1 MSYEITDCQY
11 YWLYK
16 CKCIIKKLERY
27 SGGGGG
33 VNCSI
38 HVSLFD
44 SPSAY
49 CCMVTSFC
57 SCLSRRFL
65 SCFCPSVTTSSSG
78 GAISG
83 LHLFFC
89 SDRSIL
95 HKTKIIINYF
105 SELCHNQSVHLHI
118 AIIAISINRNQTL
131 KIFKSITTCSET
143 TKSTFTLVLIF
154 TLHCLLPFP
163 STFLWPE
170 NEVGNN

>member
-1 MSYEITDCQY
+1 MI
-11 YWLYK
+11 
-16 CKCIIKKLERY
+16 
-27 SGGGGG
+27 
-33 VNCSI
+33 
-38 HVSLFD
+38 
-44 SPSAY
+44 
-49 CCMVTSFC
+49 
-57 SCLSRRFL
+57 
-65 SCFCPSVTTSSSG
+65 TSSSG

-95 HKTKIIINYF
+95 HKTKININYF
-105 SELCHNQSVHLHI
+105 SELCHNQSVHLDI

>member
-1 MSYEITDCQY
+1 MYS
-11 YWLYK
+11 L
-16 CKCIIKKLERY
+16 IKILDRLDIRDG
-27 SGGGGG
+27 SRG

-38 HVSLFD
+38 HVSLFH